1 MKNYIFLLAFV
12 LATKISLA
20 QCHTELEQYTTG
32 FKSVQASEFSFL
44 DNVLNDIRIV
54 GYGEDTHGTAEFTLL
69 AQELMKYLSEQ
80 HDFKLL
86 IIETGFGE
94 GLYLNDYVQG
104 KRDDLKTILNQYN
117 SSWRYRTK
125 EFYQLMDWMKTYNQN
140 NEDKL
145 YLYGC
150 EMQYVASEVNKIKEY
165 LLKVGSEYIV
175 EGFEKHLWQA
185 FTEQEKTAYFMAY
198 ANLKQYFIEN
208 HENFKSK
215 SSEEEFN
222 LNFHLVEILGQF
234 ATTIN
239 QNNEQRKSDFR
250 DIYMGENIL
259 WIMNYYNHNK
269 KAMYWAHNAHVGDWV
284 DNGIVDVTGHQLKK
298 LYGDYYFNIATDFGT
313 GNFIAYPND
322 ANKTNDWRFKT
333 ITIDKVIE
341 DTFTQCLKNFGIPNT
356 FLNFRAAR
364 TNKDLAYT
372 LNSPLISMSGAG
384 ARARSSETESKAFG
398 SAFDAIIY
406 LDKTNAINW
415 AD

>member
-1 MKNYIFLLAFV
+1 M
-12 LATKISLA
+12 
-20 QCHTELEQYTTG
+20 
-32 FKSVQASEFSFL
+32 
-44 DNVLNDIRIV
+44 
-54 GYGEDTHGTAEFTLL
+54 
-69 AQELMKYLSEQ
+69 
-80 HDFKLL
+80 
-86 IIETGFGE
+86 
-94 GLYLNDYVQG
+94 
-104 KRDDLKTILNQYN
+104 
-117 SSWRYRTK
+117 
-125 EFYQLMDWMKTYNQN
+125 
-140 NEDKL
+140 
-145 YLYGC
+145 
-150 EMQYVASEVNKIKEY
+150 
-165 LLKVGSEYIV
+165 
-175 EGFEKHLWQA
+175 
-185 FTEQEKTAYFMAY
+185 
-198 ANLKQYFIEN
+198 
-208 HENFKSK
+208 
-215 SSEEEFN
+215 
-222 LNFHLVEILGQF
+222 EILGQF

-284 DNGIVDVTGHQLKK
+284 DNGIVDVTGHQLRK

-333 ITIDKVIE
+333 ITIDKVVE
-341 DTFTQCLKNFGIPNT
+341 DTFTQCLKNFGTPNT

-364 TNKDLAYT
+364 ANKDLAYT
-372 LNSPLISMSGAG
+372 LNSPLMSMSGAG